1 LSDNMSIDDK
11 PSIKMKEKLRGVLS
25 QIRGYR
31 ELCTLVEARRLEKYD
46 KENMHHE
53 KRLIRLWDLLMPNEK
68 LKNRKTKQWQKIG
81 FQSDDPSTDFR
92 GMGIL
97 SLEQLLFFAQYD
109 FDEASSVLSLSMDTK
124 YEFPMAIAGITF
136 SWMLRDLLHR
146 GYLKTHFYNS
156 VAGAPSLNNFHRIY
170 CKLFKLFSK
179 YWKYR
184 EPSSMMD
191 FNSVKD
197 DFEQRFIEKITSE
210 DVNILK
216 IEFDDL
222 IS

>member
-1 LSDNMSIDDK
+1 MSDNMSTDDK

-53 KRLIRLWDLLMPNEK
+53 KSFIVEDVIVILRLIRLWDLLMPNEK

-97 SLEQLLFFAQYD
+97 SLEQLLF
-109 FDEASSVLSLSMDTK
+109 
-124 YEFPMAIAGITF
+124 
-136 SWMLRDLLHR
+136 
-146 GYLKTHFYNS
+146 
-156 VAGAPSLNNFHRIY
+156 
-170 CKLFKLFSK
+170 
-179 YWKYR
+179 
-184 EPSSMMD
+184 
-191 FNSVKD
+191 
-197 DFEQRFIEKITSE
+197 
-210 DVNILK
+210 
-216 IEFDDL
+216 
-222 IS
+222 